1 MTREPISVPAAP
13 ASAVRGYVL
22 VLCSALVL
30 SSTGVLI
37 KVLLDDYALAPLS
50 LAMLRVLVVALA
62 LGLGLAAFKP
72 ALLRI
77 ERRHW
82 ALFALYGVV
91 GVGLHQIV
99 WITSVQVNG
108 VSVATVL
115 VYIQP
120 AIVALFSWR
129 VLHERLDRA
138 RLVAL
143 VLTLSGT
150 VLVARAYDVSTL
162 SLNPLGLLAGV
173 GTGFSW
179 ATYALLGRF
188 MAQRY
193 SAWTTLFYAFA
204 FGALFLLPLSFA
216 LRVDVPVLAPGGWAV
231 LLFLALGPTLG
242 GFALYTI
249 GLSHLAASV
258 TTLLGT
264 LEPVF
269 SIILAYLIFGEVL
282 DLAQLAGAALILYSV
297 AMLRPRE
304 S

>member
-1 MTREPISVPAAP
+1 
-13 ASAVRGYVL
+13 VL
-22 VLCSALVL
+22 SSALVL

-37 KVLLDDYALAPLS
+37 KILLDDFALAPLS
-50 LAMLRVLVVALA
+50 LALLRVLVVALA
-62 LGLGLAAFKP
+62 LGAVLALRRP
-72 ALLRI
+72 ELLRVQ
-77 ERRHW
+77 RRHLG
-82 ALFALYGVV
+82 LFALYGVV

-99 WITSVQVNG
+99 WITSVQYNG

-120 AIVALFSWR
+120 AIVALISWR
-129 VLHERLDRA
+129 VLGESLDRVK
-138 RLVAL
+138 LIAL

-150 VLVARAYDVSTL
+150 VMVARAYEASSV
-162 SLNPLGLLAGV
+162 SLNALGLLAGV

-179 ATYALLGRF
+179 ATYALLGRY

-193 SAWTTLFYAFA
+193 SAWTALFYAFA

-216 LRVDVPVLAPGGWAV
+216 LRAQAPVLPANGWAV

-242 GFALYTI
+242 GFALYTL
-249 GLSHLAASV
+249 GLSYLTASV

-269 SIILAYLIFGEVL
+269 SIVLAFFLFGEVL
-282 DLAQLAGAALILYSV
+282 NVVQAIGAAMILYSV
-297 AMLRPRE
+297 AMLRPR
-304 S
+304 ST